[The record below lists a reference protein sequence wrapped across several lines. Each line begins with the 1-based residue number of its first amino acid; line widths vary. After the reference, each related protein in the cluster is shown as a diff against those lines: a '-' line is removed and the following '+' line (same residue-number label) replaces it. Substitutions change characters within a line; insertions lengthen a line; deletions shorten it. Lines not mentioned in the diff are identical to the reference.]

1 MPRVGPASLA
11 LLEIWSLM
19 AAPNAVG
26 LTGSLGSHGDL
37 WDEHPCA
44 EKLRTGFA
52 KPSAQELKACFLARG
67 SKVKP
72 LSSG

>member
-1 MPRVGPASLA
+1 
-11 LLEIWSLM
+11 M

-26 LTGSLGSHGDL
+26 LTGSVGSHGDL

-44 EKLRTGFA
+44 EKLRTGCA
-52 KPSAQELKACFLARG
+52 KPSAQQGELKACFLARG